1 MKLIDLFGAQDA
13 LSKLMNAQG
22 MNGAE
27 SYGVARLYNT
37 LRGDIDYCVKKY
49 NELVQKYGEECG
61 DGGRY
66 RVVPEKMEAF
76 EHDFRDAF
84 EVPLSTRY
92 ERAKLRGSLELG
104 LTPRE
109 MASLEPFVEL
119 TLEEAR

>member
-49 NELVQKYGEECG
+49 NELVQKYGEACG

-66 RVVPEKMEAF
+66 RVVPEKLEAF

>member
-22 MNGAE
+22 MNGSE

-49 NELVQKYGEECG
+49 NELVQKYGEACG

-66 RVVPEKMEAF
+66 RVVPEKLEAF

-84 EVPLSTRY
+84 EVPISTRY

>member
-37 LRGDIDYCVKKY
+37 LRGDIDYCVRKY
-49 NELVQKYGEECG
+49 NELVQKYGEACG

-66 RVVPEKMEAF
+66 RVVPEKLEAF

-84 EVPLSTRY
+84 EVQLSTRY

-119 TLEEAR
+119 TLEGTR

>member
-1 MKLIDLFGAQDA
+1 MKLIDLFGANEA

-27 SYGVARLYNT
+27 SYAVARLYNT
-37 LRGDIDYCVKKY
+37 LRGDIDYCVNKY
-49 NELVQKYGEECG
+49 NELVQRYGEPCG
-61 DGGRY
+61 EGGRY
-66 RVVPEKMEAF
+66 RVQPENLTAF

-84 EVPLSTRY
+84 EVQLSTRY

-119 TLEEAR
+119 MLEEAR

>member
-1 MKLIDLFGAQDA
+1 MKLIDLFGANEA
-13 LSKLMNAQG
+13 LAKLMDAPG

-27 SYGVARLYNT
+27 SYAVARLYNT
-37 LRGDIDYCVKKY
+37 LRGDIDYCVNKY
-49 NELVQKYGEECG
+49 NELVQKYGESCG

-84 EVPLSTRY
+84 EVQLSTRY

>member
-37 LRGDIDYCVKKY
+37 LRGDIDYCVRKY
-49 NELVQKYGEECG
+49 NELVQKYGEACG

-66 RVVPEKMEAF
+66 RVVPEKLEAF

-84 EVPLSTRY
+84 EVQLSTRY

-109 MASLEPFVEL
+109 MAILEPFVEL
-119 TLEEAR
+119 TLEGTR

>member
-37 LRGDIDYCVKKY
+37 LRGDIDYCVRKY
-49 NELVQKYGEECG
+49 NELVQKYGEACG

-66 RVVPEKMEAF
+66 RVVPEKLEAF

-119 TLEEAR
+119 TLEETR

>member
-13 LSKLMNAQG
+13 LSKLMNAHG

-37 LRGDIDYCVKKY
+37 LRGDIDYCVRKY
-49 NELVQKYGEECG
+49 NELVQKYGEACG

-66 RVVPEKMEAF
+66 RVVPENMEAF
-76 EHDFRDAF
+76 EHDFLDAF

-119 TLEEAR
+119 DVEEAR

>member
-37 LRGDIDYCVKKY
+37 LRGDIDYCVRKY
-49 NELVQKYGEECG
+49 NELVQKYGEACG

-66 RVVPEKMEAF
+66 RVVPEKLEAF

>member
-37 LRGDIDYCVKKY
+37 LRGDIEYCVRKY
-49 NELVQKYGEECG
+49 NELVQKYGEACG

>member
-37 LRGDIDYCVKKY
+37 LRGDIDYCVRKY
-49 NELVQKYGEECG
+49 NELVQKYGEACE

-119 TLEEAR
+119 TLEETR